1 MGEHVTIDQL
11 RSTLHRRSITGV
23 MFGGGHVYPIF
34 IPWSYLKWYPK
45 VKGSWDD
52 TRETI
57 SQCQW
62 DVIPGLYPDL
72 SSHPPQGLPERRV
85 RWRKRGALCDDAV
98 VLMDTCLTQSKF
110 CFWQA
115 SQYGENKPIKYSTLA
130 ALPLFLKFFLGV
142 FVLVFFSWTW
152 HPKGQIESPNLWLSC
167 GCDFLFFHLVLGS
180 WKYGF
185 GGHGGVLK
193 VQWLGHLEF
202 HKMEESC
209 GCESSSWKKTT
220 VSWNFFALCFAYGLW
235 TLCWLWNKFVFLS
248 RAQIKMTSSSCCASK
263 VYNLLEGCVKGIE
276 QLCDAMG
283 PVSRGVLWVHSDSRK
298 VLYLGPTGVMIGV
311 WSACPFFPLYSCN
324 PLTCK
329 NLCSTCSSP

>member
-1 MGEHVTIDQL
+1 M
-11 RSTLHRRSITGV
+11 
-23 MFGGGHVYPIF
+23 
-34 IPWSYLKWYPK
+34 
-45 VKGSWDD
+45 
-52 TRETI
+52 
-57 SQCQW
+57 
-62 DVIPGLYPDL
+62 PGLYPDL

-85 RWRKRGALCDDAV
+85 RWSKRGALCDDAV

-110 CFWQA
+110 CFWQG
-115 SQYGENKPIKYSTLA
+115 SQNGENKPIKHSTLA
-130 ALPLFLKFFLGV
+130 ALPLFLKFFLGGFCFCFLLLDLTSQGTDRV
-142 FVLVFFSWTW
+142 TQFVTLMWVRFPLFS
-152 HPKGQIESPNLWLSC
+152 S
-167 GCDFLFFHLVLGS
+167 
-180 WKYGF
+180 GF

-193 VQWLGHLEF
+193 VQLVGHLEF
-202 HKMEESC
+202 HKMEESF

-235 TLCWLWNKFVFLS
+235 TLCWLGNKLVFLS
-248 RAQIKMTSSSCCASK
+248 RAQIKTTSSSCCASK

-276 QLCDAMG
+276 QLWDAMG
-283 PVSRGVLWVHSDSRK
+283 LVSRGVLWVHSDSRK